1 LRAVH
6 RLQRAVVA
14 DPASGQ
20 VAAAQTAPAKPT
32 GASLSSVFAGLAFI
46 RSKPAIFGAI
56 SLDMFAVLLG
66 GATALLPVFANDIL
80 HTGAVGLGCCARH
93 RQPGP

>member
-1 LRAVH
+1 
-6 RLQRAVVA
+6 
-14 DPASGQ
+14 
-20 VAAAQTAPAKPT
+20 VAAAQAAPAKPT

-80 HTGAVGLGCCARH
+80 HTGAVGLGLLRSAPAAGALIVALLLARF
-93 RQPGP
+93 P